1 MLRTNFSRLNLM
13 GVVLILAACT
23 ASDQAFAPKQS
34 RTDMPAGAPSLDV
47 IMNSVA
53 PDSTSADFTVTPS
66 GGMFVLGKHAVYF
79 PDHAICDPATSN
91 YGPGH
96 WDEPCTPLDEP
107 IQFHAEIRG
116 DSVNGAWIDF
126 SPSVRFVPSDDP
138 SKAVWIMMKTT
149 VEATESNYQGLTLL
163 WTPGH
168 ELGDGVNEAAEDPS
182 LKTYVDMQR
191 SIVFR
196 RIKHFTGYLVTLD
209 KLDNSFLDD
218 IIPIW

>member
-1 MLRTNFSRLNLM
+1 MLRSNFSRLNLM

-23 ASDQAFAPKQS
+23 ATDQAVAPKQS
-34 RTDMPAGAPSLDV
+34 RSAMPVGAPSLDV
-47 IMNSVA
+47 IMNSTA
-53 PDSTSADFTVTPS
+53 ADSLSADFTVTPT

-79 PDHAICDPATSN
+79 PDHAICDPSTSS

-116 DSVNGAWIDF
+116 DSANGAWIDF
-126 SPSVRFVPSDDP
+126 SPSVRFVPTDDP
-138 SKAVWIMMKTT
+138 AQSVWIMMRTT
-149 VEATESNYQGLTLL
+149 VQTDETNYQGLTLL
-163 WTPGH
+163 WTPNH
-168 ELGDGVNEAAEDPS
+168 AETAGVNEALEDPS
-182 LKTYVDMQR
+182 LKTYVDVQR

-209 KLDNSFLDD
+209 RLDNSFLDD